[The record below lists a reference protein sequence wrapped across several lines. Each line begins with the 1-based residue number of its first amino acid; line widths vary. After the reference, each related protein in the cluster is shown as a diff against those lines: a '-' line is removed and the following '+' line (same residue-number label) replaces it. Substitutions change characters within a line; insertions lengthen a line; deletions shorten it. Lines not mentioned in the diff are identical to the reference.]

1 MIEQNE
7 HIEDLLIEESMK
19 EAYLTYAMSVI
30 ISRALPRVE
39 DGLKP
44 SQRRILVAMNDL
56 NLGPRTKHRKCAK
69 IVGDTSGNYHPHGD
83 SATYGTLVRMAQTWA
98 MSTPLVDPQGN
109 FGNIDGDP
117 PAAMRYTE
125 SRLTAA
131 AVDILEDLRRDTVDF
146 VPNYDETRTEP
157 DVLPA
162 KFPNLLVNGASGI
175 AVGMATSIP
184 PHNVGEVCEALIR
197 YVNNPE
203 VTYKE
208 LLEVMPGPDFPTG
221 GTICGRKGIINGY
234 TTGRGQL
241 VLRAKLHTEQVR
253 SGKKLIVVTEIP
265 YQVMKTTIIE
275 RIADSVRA
283 GHLSGISDIND
294 ESGREGMRIVIELKR
309 DADENVVINQ
319 LFHHSPLQSTFSIIN
334 IALVKGRPL
343 TLSLRETMG
352 HFIDHRK
359 EVIRRRTQFLL
370 NRALARAHILEGLI
384 LALCDIDEIVAL
396 IRASKDV
403 ATAKQALMAKPLRL
417 TETQT
422 LAKLLPAEFV
432 REKSSADQFL
442 TPIQADAILQMQL
455 QRLTGLEIEKLATEY
470 SNISEEIKGYRAI
483 LAQEALVLDIIREDL
498 YEMKE
503 KYGHPRRTEIVGDIE
518 DFDIEDLIA
527 EEDCVVTISH
537 EGYLK
542 RMPLNTY
549 RRQGRGGKGIIGS
562 DTKEGDWIEFLYIAT
577 THDYLLFFTD
587 KGQCYWLKVYDIP
600 RLSRTS
606 KGRSIANLIQ
616 LAAGENVASILP
628 VREFD
633 ERMLVM
639 ATEKGLIKKTPLG
652 AYSRPRKDGI
662 RAISLKEADT
672 VIGVALTNG
681 NDEIVLG
688 TADGKAI
695 RFSEHEVRAMGRVAA
710 GVRGIKLR
718 KSDRVVDMIIV
729 ESHGSLLTICENGF
743 GKRTEFTEYRPQG
756 RGGLGL
762 INIQA
767 TERNGKVV
775 ALKCVHDPD
784 ELMMISSSGKM
795 VRTPIAPIRAIGRS
809 TQGVRLIRMDD
820 DEQLLAVARVA
831 SETAEDADNQP
842 QDQTPAAPDTDSE
855 QADQPPTDDDQSSQ

>member
-7 HIEDLLIEESMK
+7 HIQDLLIEDSMK

-56 NLGPRTKHRKCAK
+56 GLGPRTKHRKCAK

-83 SATYGTLVRMAQTWA
+83 SATYGTLVRMAQPWV
-98 MSTPLVDPQGN
+98 MSGPLIDPQGN

-125 SRLTAA
+125 ARLTAA
-131 AVDILEDLRRDTVDF
+131 ATDMLEDLKRDTVDY
-146 VPNYDETRTEP
+146 VANYDDTRTEP
-157 DVLPA
+157 VVLPSR
-162 KFPNLLVNGASGI
+162 FPNLLVNGASGI

-184 PHNVGEVCEALIR
+184 PHNVAEVCEALIR
-197 YVNNPE
+197 YLDNPE
-203 VTYKE
+203 ITYKE
-208 LLEVMPGPDFPTG
+208 ILEVLPGPDFPTG
-221 GTICGRKGIINGY
+221 GTICGRKGIIDGY

-241 VLRAKLHTEQVR
+241 IVRAKLHTEQIR
-253 SGKKLIVVTEIP
+253 SAKKIIVITEIP

-275 RIADSVRA
+275 RIADTVRA
-283 GHLSGISDIND
+283 GHIPGISDIND

-319 LFHHSPLQSTFSIIN
+319 LFHRTPLQTTLSIIN

-343 TLSLRETMG
+343 TLSIREMMG

-384 LALCDIDEIVAL
+384 LAVSDIDEIVAL
-396 IRASKDV
+396 IKASKDV
-403 ATAKQALMAKPLRL
+403 VSAKQALMEKPLRL
-417 TETQT
+417 AETLT

-432 REKSSADQFL
+432 QEKSSTDQFL
-442 TPIQADAILQMQL
+442 SSKQAEAILQMQL
-455 QRLTGLEIEKLATEY
+455 QRLTGLEIEKLAKEYTE
-470 SNISEEIKGYRAI
+470 ITEEIKGYRAI

-498 YEMKE
+498 HETRE
-503 KYGHPRRTEIVGDIE
+503 KYGRPRRTEIVGHIE

-537 EGYLK
+537 GGYLK

-549 RRQGRGGKGIIGS
+549 RRQARGGKGIIGS
-562 DTKEGDWIEFLYIAT
+562 DTKEGDWIELLYIAT

-600 RLSRTS
+600 HLSRTS

-616 LAAGENVASILP
+616 MSAGENVASILP

-639 ATEKGLIKKTPLG
+639 ASENGLIKKTPLA
-652 AYSRPRKDGI
+652 AYSRPRKAGI
-662 RAISLKEADT
+662 RAINLKENDT
-672 VIGVALTNG
+672 VIGVSLTNG

-688 TADGKAI
+688 TADGKSI
-695 RFSEHEVRAMGRVAA
+695 RFSEHEVRAMGRVSA

-718 KSDRVVDMIIV
+718 KSDKVVGMVIT
-729 ESHGSLLTICENGF
+729 EPHGSLLTVCENGF
-743 GKRTEFTEYRPQG
+743 GKRTEFSEYRAQG

-762 INIQA
+762 INIQT

-775 ALKCVHDPD
+775 ALKCVHDED

-795 VRTPIAPIRAIGRS
+795 VRTPIAPIRPIGRS
-809 TQGVRLIRMDD
+809 TQGVRLIRLDD
-820 DEQLLAVARVA
+820 DDTLVAVARVA
-831 SETAEDADNQP
+831 SETAEDEKRSETKPLTP
-842 QDQTPAAPDTDSE
+842 QDNADS
-855 QADQPPTDDDQSSQ
+855 Q

>member
-83 SATYGTLVRMAQTWA
+83 AATYGTLVRMAQRWV
-98 MSTPLVDPQGN
+98 MSTAMVDPQGN

-125 SRLTAA
+125 ARLTAA
-131 AVDILEDLRRDTVDF
+131 AVDMLEDLKRNTVDF

-157 DVLPA
+157 VVLPS

-184 PHNVGEVCEALIR
+184 PHNVAEVCEALIR
-197 YVNNPE
+197 YIDNPD

-208 LLEVMPGPDFPTG
+208 LLEVLPGPDFPTG
-221 GTICGRKGIINGY
+221 GTICGRKGIIDGY

-241 VLRAKLHTEQVR
+241 TVRAKLHSEQIR
-253 SGKKLIVVTEIP
+253 SGKKIIVVTEIP
-265 YQVMKTTIIE
+265 YQVMKTTIVE
-275 RIADSVRA
+275 RIADGVRS
-283 GHLSGISDIND
+283 GTIQGISDIND
-294 ESGREGMRIVIELKR
+294 ESGRDGMRIVIELKR
-309 DADENVVINQ
+309 DADEAVVINQ
-319 LFHHSPLQSTFSIIN
+319 LFRHSSLQTTFSIMN
-334 IALVKGRPL
+334 IALVRGRPL
-343 TLSLRETMG
+343 TLPLRDVLAE
-352 HFIDHRK
+352 FVAHRK
-359 EVIRRRTQFLL
+359 EVITRRTQFLL
-370 NRALARAHILEGLI
+370 DKALARAHILEGLI
-384 LALCDIDEIVAL
+384 LAVADIDGIVAL
-396 IRASKDV
+396 IKASKDV
-403 ATAKQALMAKPLRL
+403 AAAKQALMKKPLRL
-417 TETQT
+417 AE
-422 LAKLLPAEFV
+422 LKILKKLLPEEFV
-432 REKSSADQFL
+432 KEKSSQDQFL
-442 TPIQADAILQMQL
+442 TDVQTNAILQMQL

-470 SNISEEIKGYRAI
+470 AELTEEIKGHRAI
-483 LAQEALVLDIIREDL
+483 LAQESLVLDIIREDL
-498 YEMKE
+498 YEIRD
-503 KYGHPRRTEIVGDIE
+503 KYGHARRTEIVGE
-518 DFDIEDLIA
+518 LQDFDIEDLIA

-537 EGYLK
+537 GGYLK

-577 THDYLLFFTD
+577 THDYLLFFSD
-587 KGQCYWLKVYDIP
+587 RGKCYWLKVYDMP
-600 RLSRTS
+600 QLSRTS

-616 LAAGENVASILP
+616 MSPGEKIASILP

-639 ATEKGLIKKTPLG
+639 ATQTGQIKKTPLG
-652 AYSRPRKDGI
+652 AYSRPRKAGI
-662 RAISLKEADT
+662 QAIKLADKDN

-681 NDEIVLG
+681 SDEIVLG
-688 TADGKAI
+688 TADGKSI
-695 RFSEHEVRAMGRVAA
+695 RFSEQDVRAMGRVAA
-710 GVRGIKLR
+710 GVHGIKLR
-718 KSDRVVDMIIV
+718 KGDEVVDMIIV
-729 ESHGSLLTICENGF
+729 EPQASLLTVCEHGF
-743 GKRTEFTEYRPQG
+743 GKRTDFSEYRPQG

-762 INIQA
+762 INIQ
-767 TERNGKVV
+767 TSERNGKVV
-775 ALKCVHDPD
+775 ALKCVRDED

-795 VRTPIAPIRAIGRS
+795 VRTAIAPIRAIGRS
-809 TQGVRLIRMDD
+809 TQGVRLIRLNEPDK
-820 DEQLLAVARVA
+820 LVAVARVA
-831 SETAEDADNQP
+831 TNGADKQADDKQETDNQP
-842 QDQTPAAPDTDSE
+842 SDDSNDKQSPADE
-855 QADQPPTDDDQSSQ
+855 NQSSQ